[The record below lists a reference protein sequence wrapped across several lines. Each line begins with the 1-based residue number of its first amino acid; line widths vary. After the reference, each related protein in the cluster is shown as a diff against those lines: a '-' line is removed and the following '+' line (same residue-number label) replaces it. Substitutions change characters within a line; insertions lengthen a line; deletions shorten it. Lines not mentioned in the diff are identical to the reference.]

1 MPKKYISYSLM
12 KYIRPIWYFH
22 LISNDGESVVWT
34 NYNQL
39 SRDEKEVIHYDQDY
53 SNQVLSN
60 WDASYQALM
69 KGIVKKTGNN
79 IQTDEIELLP
89 ADIYRFIRKYHKK
102 IWLYLV
108 FFQRLSSL
116 FNPISEFIGLWQTR
130 HVQKYNLFHA
140 HYVYDEYPDYD
151 SSLIKSN
158 PLLSIIIPTYNRYE
172 PLNNLLKDLEEQT
185 YTNFEVI
192 LIDQS
197 NPFQK
202 ELYNNLNFRCH
213 IIRQEDPALWKAR
226 NRGIKSAKSE
236 YLLFLDDDSRIT
248 PDWILEHLKCLDY
261 FQVDISSGVSKSLIG
276 AKIPEN
282 YSFFRWSDQ
291 LDTGNVLI
299 TRKVFE
305 KCGLFDEQFEKM
317 RMGDGEFGV
326 RAYLSG
332 FRNISNS
339 KAYREHLK
347 SSKGGLRNFG
357 YWDAFRSKNIFA
369 AKPVPSVLY
378 FWRKYWGNKTAL
390 LSCIFT
396 IPFSLSPYKY
406 KSTFGGSIV
415 SCFLFILFLPIIIF
429 QVSCAWVKS
438 TNMIKKGS
446 MVEKL

>member
-1 MPKKYISYSLM
+1 M

-22 LISNDGESVVWT
+22 AIPYKKGSSVWVE
-34 NYNQL
+34 YKKL
-39 SRDEKEVIHYDQDY
+39 STREKKIIYYDKEY
-53 SNQVLSN
+53 SNNKLSN

-69 KGIVKKTGNN
+69 KGIVKLSQNN
-79 IQTDEIELLP
+79 ILVEDIDLLP
-89 ADIYRFIRKYHKK
+89 ADIYRFTRKYHKN
-102 IWLYLV
+102 IWLYV
-108 FFQRLSSL
+108 TFFQRLFSL

-202 ELYNNLNFRCH
+202 ELYNNLNFRYH

-236 YLLFLDDDSRIT
+236 YLLFLDDDSRIA

-326 RAYLSG
+326 RAYLNG
-332 FRNISNS
+332 FKNISNP
-339 KAYREHLK
+339 KAPREHLK
-347 SSKGGLRNFG
+347 IAQGGLRDMGN
-357 YWDAFRSKNIFA
+357 WDAFRPNNIFA
-369 AKPVPSVLY
+369 PRPVPSVFY

-390 LSCIFT
+390 LSCIMT
-396 IPFSLSPYKY
+396 IPFALLPYKY
-406 KSTFGGSIV
+406 KSTFGGSII
-415 SCFLFILFLPIIIF
+415 SCFLFILLLPIIIF
-429 QVSCAWVKS
+429 QVSYAWVKS
-438 TNMIKKGS
+438 TNMIKKGP
-446 MVEKL
+446 VIEKL